1 MGAEFV
7 VDIEVD
13 GMHYTPELE
22 AGSVSCIET
31 EHGSTEATFTLLD
44 PDFLKVLAEDCEVV
58 ISDPYDGATVWTGMV
73 AGDGLRTG
81 RGIGLRAGHRV
92 AQEVTCV
99 GSVARCYDTSWSLP
113 YIVRGLDM
121 WGRESIKYRSHVNFD
136 TSVGTRPMDPPWEAI
151 VSQVRDGAGAYP
163 GMQGRTAY
171 LGHLASDM
179 WIGGWRGRVDA
190 GRDESAWRVKL
201 EVGDGFYGNIPLNIP
216 WSTTTELYERKAGQ
230 HPNWPAAPTPGQQDP
245 SKGTGNY
252 LVLSSM
258 WDGGTAGFKNESQS
272 YWTAISNVVVAGQRV
287 DKYGQ
292 NTSMPDITTVLASD
306 IVADLIGRCLVG
318 IIDPVRSVVETT
330 DFAISQADYTGAY
343 RAGDILDDMQMLHQ
357 GHFWRIG
364 HPDASTQTR
373 LSAMTWREWDTEP
386 RYVLPDDTSL
396 DLQGTGDPLADQVVV
411 TWIDWKGR
419 PQKRTYTADPDKYPD
434 IAGMAGRRQPDTV
447 DLGEELGE
455 AAIADRVGTAVL
467 DVVARRARAGTAT
480 ITDEILDA
488 STQTLVRPS
497 RIEAGSIV
505 ITADGEQYR
514 CTEVRKTRGET
525 VLTLDNTRRTVDQ
538 IIAARG
544 RRARR

>member
-1 MGAEFV
+1 MPAELV

-13 GMHYTPELE
+13 GMHYTPEVE
-22 AGSVSCIET
+22 PGSVECVET
-31 EHGSTEATFTLLD
+31 EHGSTEASFTLVD
-44 PDFLKVLAEDCEVV
+44 PDFLKILAEDCEVV
-58 ISDPYDGATVWTGMV
+58 ISDPHSGATVWTGMV
-73 AGDGLRTG
+73 SGDGLRKG
-81 RGIGLRAGHRV
+81 RGIGVRTVRGV
-92 AQEVTCV
+92 TQDVTCV
-99 GSVARCYDTSWSLP
+99 GTVARCYDTSWSLP
-113 YIVRGLDM
+113 YIVRDLDM
-121 WGRESIKYRSHVNFD
+121 WERESIKYRSHVNFD
-136 TSVGTRPMDPPWEAI
+136 TSVGTRPVDPPWEAI

-179 WIGGWRGRVDA
+179 WIGGWRGRIDA

-201 EVGDGFYGNIPLNIP
+201 EIGDGFFGNIPLNVA
-216 WSTTTELYERKAGQ
+216 WSTTTTLYERKAGQ
-230 HPNWPAAPTPGQQDP
+230 HPNWPAAPTPAAQDP
-245 SKGTGNY
+245 AKGTGNY

-287 DKYGQ
+287 DKYGA

-318 IIDPVRSVVETT
+318 IVDPVRSIVNVT
-330 DFAISQADYTGAY
+330 DFPMSQADYTGAY

-357 GHFWRIG
+357 GHYWRIG
-364 HPDASTQTR
+364 HPDPTTR
-373 LSAMTWREWDTEP
+373 LSEMVWREWANEP
-386 RYVLPDDTSL
+386 RYVLPDSVEL

-419 PQKRTYTADPDKYPD
+419 PQKRTYTADPDQYPD
-434 IAGMAGRRQPDTV
+434 IAGMAGRRQPDVV

-455 AAIADRVGTAVL
+455 AAIADRVGAAVL

-480 ITDEILDA
+480 VDQDVLDIT
-488 STQTLVRPS
+488 TQTLVPPS
-497 RIEAGSIV
+497 QLEAGSVV

-514 CTEVRKTRGET
+514 CPEIRKQGGTA
-525 VLTLDNTRRTVDQ
+525 VLTLGHDRRTVDQ